1 MSKLMCELS
10 TTPEQHQKSFYGK
23 AFILMDDKTM
33 TTTLFSYDTKIM
45 TKYQDGHYERH
56 YERHYDNWTQT
67 TGKHIK
73 AFSGMSKAEFL
84 KLTYKE

>member
-10 TTPEQHQKSFYGK
+10 PQPKQHQKSFYGK
-23 AFILMDDKTM
+23 AYIIVDDKKM
-33 TTTLFSYDTKIM
+33 TTTLFSYDAKIM

-56 YERHYDNWTQT
+56 YDDWTQT

-73 AFSGMSKAEFL
+73 AFSGLNKAEFL
-84 KLTYKE
+84 KLDYKE

>member
-10 TTPEQHQKSFYGK
+10 PVPEQHQKSFYGK
-23 AFILMDDKTM
+23 AFIIVNDKTM

-45 TKYQDGHYERH
+45 TKYQDRH

-73 AFSGMSKAEFL
+73 AFSGLNKAEFL
-84 KLTYKE
+84 KLDYKE